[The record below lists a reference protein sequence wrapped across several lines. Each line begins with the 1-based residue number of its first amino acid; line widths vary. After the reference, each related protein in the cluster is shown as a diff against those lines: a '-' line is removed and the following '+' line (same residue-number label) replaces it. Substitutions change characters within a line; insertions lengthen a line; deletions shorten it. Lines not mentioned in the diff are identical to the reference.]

1 MCQNETENTPQ
12 TNEAISSFERHVPKA
27 RIIFILAIVSTF
39 LASFVLLIAGTVE
52 TFKIIYELIAG
63 HGVTLNNVKYNFLE
77 VIDEFLVA
85 TILYVI
91 ASGFYQLFLNPRV
104 PVDPWLKVKTV
115 GDLENKLVG
124 VFVTVLGVTG
134 LGAVVT
140 WDGKSDLLP
149 FGATVALLIAA
160 LAFFL
165 SRAKHD

>member
-1 MCQNETENTPQ
+1 MNNDTQETTEDKQ
-12 TNEAISSFERHVPKA
+12 KVGSFERHVPKA
-27 RIIFILAIVSTF
+27 RLIFVLAIASTF
-39 LASFVLLIAGTVE
+39 IASVVLLIAGTVE
-52 TFKIIYELIAG
+52 TFKIVYELIFRLG
-63 HGVTLNNVKYNFLE
+63 MTLDKVKYNFLE

-104 PVDPWLKVKTV
+104 PVDPWLKVRTV
-115 GDLENKLVG
+115 SDLENKLIG
-124 VFVTVLGVTG
+124 VFITVPGVTG

-140 WDGKSDLLP
+140 WDGKTDLLP

-165 SRAKHD
+165 SRSKHD